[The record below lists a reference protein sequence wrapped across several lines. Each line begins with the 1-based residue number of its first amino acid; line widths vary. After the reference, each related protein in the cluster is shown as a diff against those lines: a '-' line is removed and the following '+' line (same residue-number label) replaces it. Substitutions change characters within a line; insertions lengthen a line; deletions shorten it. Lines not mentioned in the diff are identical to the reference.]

1 MDCLDA
7 GSFWTLLLLSGA
19 GESTSATAFRL
30 RDVAASL
37 VWLACGWSILTM
49 TLCDV
54 SQAPQSWQG
63 QGHRVTKQTSTTR
76 AQHHSCWTGGPARAS
91 ASLTEAVERFK
102 AERRDGRERSVGG
115 SAIGLLL
122 KGLLEAA
129 TVAETFA
136 VATLAA
142 VLAFRLLAFLLPAV
156 FVGYTSSLSSQSSS
170 SSSISALASFGP
182 RLGRLGRLG
191 STRRAE

>member
-1 MDCLDA
+1 MIERRKSRPPVTYTTFQARDL
-7 GSFWTLLLLSGA
+7 GSD
-19 GESTSATAFRL
+19 TAEIFKR
-30 RDVAASL
+30 
-37 VWLACGWSILTM
+37 AC
-49 TLCDV
+49 
-54 SQAPQSWQG
+54 
-63 QGHRVTKQTSTTR
+63 R
-76 AQHHSCWTGGPARAS
+76 
-91 ASLTEAVERFK
+91 EAVERFK